1 MGKFITQLK
10 IDICRAWDTDSDGV
24 CLTLVQSTAFEI
36 FAIQI
41 SIFDTAMAPRSD
53 DVLEMSESSE
63 CELTVLSSIVFRVKD
78 ETSCCVFDC
87 SASTSTSGL
96 MFHRFLKVEGVPE
109 A

>member
-1 MGKFITQLK
+1 
-10 IDICRAWDTDSDGV
+10 
-24 CLTLVQSTAFEI
+24 
-36 FAIQI
+36 
-41 SIFDTAMAPRSD
+41 MAPRSD

-63 CELTVLSSIVFRVKD
+63 RELTVTVLLSIVFTFRVKD

-96 MFHRFLKVEGVPE
+96 MFHMSLKAESLHE